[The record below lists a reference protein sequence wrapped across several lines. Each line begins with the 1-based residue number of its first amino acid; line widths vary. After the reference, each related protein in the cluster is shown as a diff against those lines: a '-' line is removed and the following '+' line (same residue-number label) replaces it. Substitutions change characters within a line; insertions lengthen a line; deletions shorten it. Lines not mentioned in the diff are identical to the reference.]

1 MTASPEMKTYLVLPK
16 VGEAVRVRAQKVV
29 MSQLNHSVHLFNG
42 SDTVAL
48 FDTETIIGV
57 IEETSLLEAPRRGD

>member
-1 MTASPEMKTYLVLPK
+1 MTASPEMKTYLVVPK

-42 SDTVAL
+42 ADTVAL